1 MTLETELMRKATA
14 LAAIL
19 VLSCV
24 MGSSA
29 APIGIGTPLPAFS
42 LKNVDGRTVS
52 SADFADKTALV
63 VVFSCN
69 HCPYAQAYQD
79 RLIAL
84 QNQYASRGVQ
94 FVLINPNDPK
104 RQPQDSFE
112 NMQKRAAEKKYPFPY
127 LFDESQAVAQTYG
140 ATRTPEVYLFGPD
153 RKLVYQGRI
162 DDNTEEKQVKTRDL
176 RNALDLVLAG
186 TPGTIPM
193 PVTKAFGCT
202 IKWRQ

>member
-1 MTLETELMRKATA
+1 MKRFTVLT
-14 LAAIL
+14 AIL
-19 VLSCV
+19 VLA
-24 MGSSA
+24 GGLQALA

-42 LKNVDGRTVS
+42 LKNVDGRIL
-52 SADFADKTALV
+52 SATDFADKTALV

-69 HCPYAQAYQD
+69 HCPYAQAYQA

-84 QNQYASRGVQ
+84 QNQFASRGVQ

-112 NMQKRAAEKKYPFPY
+112 NMQKRATEKKYPFPY
-127 LFDESQAVAQTYG
+127 LFDESQDVARIYG
-140 ATRTPEVYLFGPD
+140 AARTPEVYLFGPE
-153 RKLVYQGRI
+153 RTLIYQWRI

-176 RNALDLVLAG
+176 KSALDLLLAG
-186 TPGTIPM
+186 TREQITA

-202 IKWRQ
+202 IKWRQQP